1 MAQRGNAGSQRHSS
15 LVNPTDLILFG
26 LIIAL
31 VAFGL
36 NILLASSSFMAR
48 EQFSDP
54 YFFLKKQAFAAF
66 LGFLGMLA
74 MTQIDPDRYRHLV
87 WPIYAISVLLLIL
100 VFVPGIGRR
109 AGGASR
115 WIVVGGLSVQPSDF
129 AKVALVLAL
138 ARIYSQAPF
147 DAAQGRREV
156 DLKLSLMTLF
166 IIAVPAFL
174 IAIEQDLGTAIHLVL
189 MASTLLFFT
198 RYPLTMQLAAL
209 VSGVAVVA
217 YVIIKTPFRLGRI
230 KAFLD
235 PWESR
240 YDAGFQLVASM
251 KAFLAGGITGRGLGE
266 ELVRHHLQERH
277 TDFILAIV
285 AEDLGAIG
293 VIFLLGAYFVI
304 ATYGLILASRLK
316 DDFMRLMATGFLLC
330 LILQVIINSAVTM
343 GLMPTKGINLPLVS
357 NGGTSLLVYLVMC
370 GMMLSALRREQN

>member
-1 MAQRGNAGSQRHSS
+1 MWGMKTGRVSNSARSASQI
-15 LVNPTDLILFG
+15 NPTDLFLFG
-26 LIIAL
+26 LIVAL

-74 MTQIDPDRYRHLV
+74 MTQIDPDRYRHWV
-87 WPIYAISVLLLIL
+87 WPIYGITIVMLIM
-100 VFVPGIGRR
+100 VFVPGIGKR
-109 AGGASR
+109 AGGANR
-115 WIVVGGLSVQPSDF
+115 WIVLGGLSVQPSDF
-129 AKVALVLAL
+129 AKVALVLVL
-138 ARIYSQAPF
+138 ARVYSQAK
-147 DAAQGRREV
+147 EV

-189 MASTLLFFT
+189 MGSALLFFT
-198 RYPLTMQLAAL
+198 RYPLTMQLMAL
-209 VSGVAVVA
+209 LAVVA
-217 YVIIKTPFRLGRI
+217 AVSYIIIKTPFRLTRI

-251 KAFLAGGITGRGLGE
+251 KAFLAGGLTGKGLGE

-285 AEDLGAIG
+285 AEDLGALG
-293 VIFLLGAYFVI
+293 VIALIGTYFLIVV
-304 ATYGLILASRLK
+304 YGLILASRLK

-330 LILQVIINSAVTM
+330 LIIQVVINSGVTM
-343 GLMPTKGINLPLVS
+343 GLLPTKGINLPLVS

-370 GMMLSALRREQN
+370 GMLLSALRREQA

>member
-1 MAQRGNAGSQRHSS
+1 MKNQSNQI
-15 LVNPTDLILFG
+15 NPTNLFLFG

-36 NILLASSSFMAR
+36 NVLLASSSFMAR

-66 LGFLGMLA
+66 IGFLGMLA
-74 MTQIDPDRYRHLV
+74 MTQIDPNRYRHLA
-87 WPIYAISVLLLIL
+87 WPIFAIAVFALVL

-109 AGGASR
+109 AGGANR
-115 WIVVGGLSVQPSDF
+115 WIAFGGISIQPSDF
-129 AKVALVLAL
+129 AKIALVLVL
-138 ARIYSQAPF
+138 ARIYSQTSG
-147 DAAQGRREV
+147 DEKQGVQRV
-156 DLKLSLMTLF
+156 DLRLSLMTLF

-189 MASTLLFFT
+189 TASALLFFT
-198 RYPLTMQLAAL
+198 RYPLTMQLMALAA
-209 VSGVAVVA
+209 SVAAVT
-217 YVIIKTPFRLGRI
+217 YIILKTPFRLTRI

-251 KAFLAGGITGRGLGE
+251 KAFLAGGLTGKGLGE

-285 AEDLGAIG
+285 AEDLGALG
-293 VIFLLGAYFVI
+293 VIVLIAAYFTI
-304 ATYGLILASRLK
+304 ASYGLVLASRLR
-316 DDFMRLMATGFLLC
+316 DDFMRLLATGILLC
-330 LILQVIINSAVTM
+330 LIIQVIINCAVTM
-343 GLMPTKGINLPLVS
+343 GLLPTKGINLPLLS
-357 NGGTSLLVYLVMC
+357 NGGTSLVVYLVMC
-370 GMMLSALRREQN
+370 GMLLSALRREQAT

>member
-1 MAQRGNAGSQRHSS
+1 MAQRGNASSQRQSS

-87 WPIYAISVLLLIL
+87 WPIYAISVFLLIL

-115 WIVVGGLSVQPSDF
+115 WIVIGGLSVQPSDF

-138 ARIYSQAPF
+138 ARIYSQA
-147 DAAQGRREV
+147 REV
-156 DLKLSLMTLF
+156 DLKLSMMTLL

-189 MASTLLFFT
+189 VASTLLFFT
-198 RYPLTMQLAAL
+198 RYPLTMQFAAL
-209 VSGVAVVA
+209 VSGVAVVT
-217 YVIIKTPFRLGRI
+217 YIIIKTPFRLGRI

-251 KAFLAGGITGRGLGE
+251 KAFLAGGIGGRGLGE

-293 VIFLLGAYFVI
+293 VILLLGTYFVI